1 MRTFQKIGALAL
13 TGLLGMSLWGC
24 PKESAPDT
32 TAKPADTTT
41 APAGGKDATPA
52 GGKQLQ
58 IAVIPKGTANSF
70 WLAVK
75 AGADDAAKELKMPEP
90 IWQGPATENDATQQ
104 VDVVAN
110 QITKKVDGILLAA
123 VDSEALVQP
132 VKDAADKKIPTV
144 MFDSGLTKGK
154 DASIAYVAT
163 DNVKGGELAG
173 EKLAELIGK
182 KGDVGVLLFKK
193 GSASNDERE
202 KGFMDAIKKY
212 PDIHVVFSQEAGDP
226 TKAVD
231 QTNNM
236 LTANKSIVG
245 IFAANQP
252 NGEGCASALKQ
263 KKLGGK
269 VKMVAFDSSADEV
282 SALKDGT
289 IQALIVQ
296 DPYQMGYKGYK
307 IVVDAINGKP
317 PTEKVVDSGVK
328 VVTMEN
334 INTPEVQKL
343 LK

>member
-1 MRTFQKIGALAL
+1 MHTFKKIGAFAL

-24 PKESAPDT
+24 PKENAPE
-32 TAKPADTTT
+32 
-41 APAGGKDATPA
+41 AGKEPGKTDATPPA
-52 GGKQLQ
+52 TSAGKQYK

-70 WLAVK
+70 WLGVK
-75 AGADDAAKELKMPEP
+75 AGADDAAKELKQPEP

-104 VDVVAN
+104 VDVVQTQVN
-110 QITKKVDGILLAA
+110 NKVDGIVLAA
-123 VDSEALVQP
+123 VDAEALAQP
-132 VKDAADKKIPTV
+132 VKDAALKKIPTV
-144 MFDSGLTKGK
+144 TVDSGLATDK
-154 DASIAYVAT
+154 DSSIAYIAT

-182 KGDVGVLLFKK
+182 KGEVGVLLFKK
-193 GSASNDERE
+193 GSASNDQRE
-202 KGFMDAIKKY
+202 SGFLAAIKKY
-212 PDIHVVFSQEAGDP
+212 PDIKVVFSQEAGDP

-236 LTANKSIVG
+236 LTANKNIVG

-269 VKMVAFDSSADEV
+269 VKVVAFDGSADEV

-307 IVVDAINGKP
+307 VLVDALNGKSP
-317 PTEKVVDSGVK
+317 AEKTVDSGVK
-328 VVTMEN
+328 VVTSEN
-334 INTPEVQKL
+334 LNTPEVQKL